1 VDTNFKSDV
10 RQLQRRKSL
19 SGAQSFK
26 ECTDSQLGAKL
37 LSVSFHACLL
47 NICIIYMLLMVEL
60 SPQKIMSSSAS
71 SPCKCFCIST
81 RLWAMSKLVL
91 DLTLLCE
98 ENVTTGVW

>member
-1 VDTNFKSDV
+1 
-10 RQLQRRKSL
+10 
-19 SGAQSFK
+19 
-26 ECTDSQLGAKL
+26 
-37 LSVSFHACLL
+37 
-47 NICIIYMLLMVEL
+47 MLLMVEL
-60 SPQKIMSSSAS
+60 SPQKIMSSSSS